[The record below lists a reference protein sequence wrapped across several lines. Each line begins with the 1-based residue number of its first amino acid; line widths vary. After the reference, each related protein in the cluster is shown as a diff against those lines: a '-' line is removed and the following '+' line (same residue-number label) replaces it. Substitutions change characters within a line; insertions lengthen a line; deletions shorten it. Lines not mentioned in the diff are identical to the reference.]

1 MFRHLIVDVWAL
13 ETIGRFEQIEK
24 RTTFSRLAEEATF
37 HRSYYEKASRKYA
50 ANLQN
55 THAKVQFQ

>member
-37 HRSYYEKASRKYA
+37 HRSYYKKAS
-50 ANLQN
+50 
-55 THAKVQFQ
+55 